1 VVTNHV
7 NGRMEVFAVTSS
19 GAIAN
24 DYETTPDGAWSS
36 WNSFA
41 PAGTVS

>member
-1 VVTNHV
+1 
-7 NGRMEVFAVTSS
+7 MEVFAVTSS